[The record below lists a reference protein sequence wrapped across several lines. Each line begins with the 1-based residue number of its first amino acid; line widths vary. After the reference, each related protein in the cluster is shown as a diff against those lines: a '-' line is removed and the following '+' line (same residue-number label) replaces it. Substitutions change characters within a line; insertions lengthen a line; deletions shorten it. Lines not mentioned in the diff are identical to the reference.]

1 MGGAIA
7 SRTQT
12 LFYPVAFDWDDYR
25 KGQNIS
31 DMSIEEV
38 F

>member
-25 KGQNIS
+25 KSQNIA
-31 DMSIEEV
+31 DMSIEEI